1 MSEKAGRT
9 SSARK
14 DISDKLTSP
23 IHSHSHPPGRKWERA
38 LLVLPCILV
47 WAGMAALAQGMG
59 AGILHPSS
67 LWTPLAFSVCLLG
80 SGLILRRRD
89 FRGDRLLL
97 PIVGM
102 LIGVGLVMVH
112 RLAPESASR
121 QTVGVLLGMAL
132 VLAILVFVRDLRWLQ
147 QYRYIWGVLGIMLV
161 GLTFLIGSSPSGYG
175 PRLWLERGDWYF
187 QPSESLKL
195 VMVIFVASYLN
206 DRRLSLAFASWSS
219 GRLQLPPLRHLGA
232 LLLMWGLSLA
242 LLAWQQDLGAALVF
256 FGTFLAMVYIAT
268 SRAIY
273 VLWGTALL
281 LAGLASTYFLFDH
294 VQVRVD
300 IWLNP
305 WLDPKGSSFQIVQA
319 LIALAEGGTTGRG
332 LGSGMPTFVPAV
344 HTDFVFVAIGE
355 ELGLVGTLGIL
366 GLYFLLAY
374 RGYRASMQAKE
385 GFHQLLAAGLT
396 TLLVWQALV
405 ILGGNLKLIPITGVT
420 LPFISYG
427 GSSLVTSLLA
437 VGLILKVSDAHRV

>member
-1 MSEKAGRT
+1 
-9 SSARK
+9 
-14 DISDKLTSP
+14 
-23 IHSHSHPPGRKWERA
+23 
-38 LLVLPCILV
+38 VFPCVLV
-47 WAGMAALAQGMG
+47 WVGMAAIAEGTGSGNLD
-59 AGILHPSS
+59 PSH
-67 LWTPLAFSVCLLG
+67 LWPSLAFSVSLLG
-80 SGLILRRRD
+80 SGLILCRRD

-102 LIGVGLVMVH
+102 RTGVGLVMVH
-112 RLAPESASR
+112 RLAPGSAPR
-121 QTVGVLLGMAL
+121 QTVGALLGMVL
-132 VLAILVFVRDLRWLQ
+132 VLAILVFVRNLRWLQ
-147 QYRYIWGVLGIMLV
+147 EYRYIWGILGILLV
-161 GLTFLIGSSPSGYG
+161 GLTFLIGSSPTGYG
-175 PRLWLERGDWYF
+175 PKLWLERSEWYF

-195 VMVIFVASYLN
+195 VMVIFVASYLHE
-206 DRRLSLAFASWSS
+206 RRLSLACTSSSS
-219 GRLQLPPLRHLGA
+219 GWLKLPPLRQLGP

-273 VLWGTALL
+273 VLWGTLLL
-281 LAGLASTYFLFDH
+281 LASLAAAYFIFDH

-305 WLDPKGSSFQIVQA
+305 WLDPRGSSFQIVQA
-319 LIALAEGGTTGRG
+319 LIALAAGGVTGQG

-355 ELGLVGTLGIL
+355 ELGLVGTLGTI
-366 GLYFLLAY
+366 GLYVLLAY
-374 RGYRASMQAKE
+374 RGYRISLLAKG

-437 VGLILKVSDAHRV
+437 VGLILKVSDAKRV